1 MSAFDEDSPVKT
13 SPKRFGLSREERA
26 KLLSRLKPTAGV
38 AARGRNAQE
47 ASRPSID
54 PRFTRFSEFPAYK
67 QLRIEKSVAEG
78 AGILNPFFQCHEGIA
93 KARTRIDGE
102 SFLNF
107 STYDYL
113 DLMGHPEIEQAAE
126 EALKQWGTGAS
137 ASRLVSGERPPQR
150 QLEKALADLYGA
162 EDAIVYVSGH
172 ATNVSTIGK
181 LFGPN
186 DVIFHDSLSHN
197 SIVLGAQS
205 SGARRISYP
214 HNDCQALKR
223 LLQTHRAGAERCLI
237 VTEGVFSMDGNIADM
252 PGLVAL
258 KKEFGAFLMVD
269 EAHALGVLGRSGRGT
284 AEHFGLS
291 AGDIDITM
299 GTLSKTCCTCGGYI
313 AGSKELV
320 ELLKFTSPGF
330 VYSVGISPVLAA
342 ASAKAL
348 EIMLREPQRVQK
360 LQAVSHFF
368 VQEAKRLGL
377 DTGHAEGYAVVP
389 IMLGSSLL
397 AGKAATRLFKAKINV
412 MPIIYPVVEE
422 GAARLRFF
430 LSAAHTEETIREAL
444 TVVAREVDAARRD
457 IADQMKN

>member
-1 MSAFDEDSPVKT
+1 MSAFAEDTTVSPSKN
-13 SPKRFGLSREERA
+13 RFGLSREERA
-26 KLLSRLKPTAGV
+26 KLLSRLKPAAGST
-38 AARGRNAQE
+38 ARGRSAQE
-47 ASRPSID
+47 ASRPVID
-54 PRFTRFSEFPAYK
+54 PRFTRFADFPAYK
-67 QLRIEKSVAEG
+67 QLRIEKNVAES
-78 AGILNPFFQCHEGIA
+78 AGILNPFFQCHDGIA
-93 KARTRIDGE
+93 KARTMINGE

-113 DLMGHPEIEQAAE
+113 DLMGHSEIALAAE
-126 EALKQWGTGAS
+126 DALKRWGTGAS

-150 QLEKALADLYGA
+150 HLENVIAELYGA

-186 DVIFHDSLSHN
+186 DIIFHDALSHN

-214 HNDCQALKR
+214 HNDCQALRR
-223 LLQTHRAGAERCLI
+223 LMQTHRANAERCLI

-269 EAHALGVLGRSGRGT
+269 EAHALGVLGKTGRGT
-284 AEHFGLS
+284 AEHFGLA

-313 AGSKELV
+313 AGAKELV

-330 VYSVGISPVLAA
+330 VYSVGISPILAA

-397 AGKAATRLFKAKINV
+397 AGKAATRLFKAKVNV

-430 LSAAHTEETIREAL
+430 LSAAHTEETVREAL
-444 TVVAREVDAARRD
+444 AIVAREIEAARKD
-457 IADQMKN
+457 IAEQSK